1 MRISDWSSDVCSSDL
16 FLTNV
21 MLGSTVGD
29 VLFEDSPA
37 AAARA
42 MANRAVVSSGLAT
55 MSTANEW
62 MPTIKAAVF
71 GIMLFMM
78 PIALLFILTPINQIG
93 RASCRERVCQSV

>member
-55 MSTANEW
+55 MSTATEW

-71 GIMLFMM
+71 GYRKSAEWAKCVSVRVDLGGRRH
-78 PIALLFILTPINQIG
+78 LKKTKTFI
-93 RASCRERVCQSV
+93 